1 MVRIC
6 VFGDSTCSEE
16 SDYGYKNWVALLR
29 SNFDTEDS
37 IFNLG
42 ISGETTQGLLQRIE
56 VECLAREP
64 EVIIICTGA
73 NDSRFVNITPESV
86 ATPEDEFKDNVEQ
99 IIALCKEF
107 TSKIIWIG
115 NTPAVETKTTP
126 TIWSSTEYFVNSS
139 LKRYNYFIK
148 EICLKEKVIFI
159 DLFEKWLK
167 LDYKS
172 ILDEEDGL
180 HPNEEG
186 YRLMYQE
193 VLRVLPKTS

>member
-6 VFGDSTCSEE
+6 VLGDSTCSEE
-16 SDYGYKNWVALLR
+16 YYYSYPNWVALLR
-29 SNFDTEDS
+29 ERFGTEDS

-42 ISGETTQGLLQRIE
+42 ISGETTQGLLQRVE

-86 ATPEDEFKDNVEQ
+86 ATPDDEFKDNVEQ
-99 IIALCKEF
+99 IIAICKEF

-115 NTPAVETKTTP
+115 NTPCVESKTAP
-126 TIWSSTEYFVNSS
+126 TIWSDTEYFVNSS
-139 LKRYNYFIK
+139 LKRYNDFIK
-148 EICLKEKVIFI
+148 HICLKEKVIFI
-159 DLFEKWLK
+159 DMFEKWSK

-180 HPNEEG
+180 HPNAEG
-186 YRLMYQE
+186 YRLMYEE
-193 VLRVLPKTS
+193 VLKVLPK

>member
-6 VFGDSTCSEE
+6 VLGDSTCSEE
-16 SDYGYKNWVALLR
+16 YYYSYPNWVALLR
-29 SNFDTEDS
+29 ERFGTEDS

-42 ISGETTQGLLQRIE
+42 ISGETTQGLLQRVE

-99 IIALCKEF
+99 IIAICKEF

-115 NTPAVETKTTP
+115 NTPCVESKTAP
-126 TIWSSTEYFVNSS
+126 TIWSDTEYFVNSS
-139 LKRYNYFIK
+139 LKRYNDFIK
-148 EICLKEKVIFI
+148 HICLKEKVIFI
-159 DLFEKWLK
+159 DMFEKWSK

-180 HPNEEG
+180 HPNAEG
-186 YRLMYQE
+186 YRLMYEE
-193 VLRVLPKTS
+193 VLKVLPK